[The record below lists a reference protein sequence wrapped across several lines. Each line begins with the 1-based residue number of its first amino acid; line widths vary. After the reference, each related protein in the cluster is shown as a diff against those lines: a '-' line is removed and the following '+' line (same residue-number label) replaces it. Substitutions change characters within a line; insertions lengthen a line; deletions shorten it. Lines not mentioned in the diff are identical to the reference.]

1 MELTKEE
8 MKLVITWLEMHYYT
22 ISNYYIDD
30 VWSPDIEKLPKVVTK
45 FQNYLNFKFGIAPN
59 PIESYSS
66 NCSFNSPK

>member
-1 MELTKEE
+1 MITQNMRRLLMELTKEE

-45 FQNYLNFKFGIAPN
+45 FQNYLNKG
-59 PIESYSS
+59 E
-66 NCSFNSPK
+66 PK

>member
-30 VWSPDIEKLPKVVTK
+30 VWSPDIEKLPKIVTK
-45 FQNYLNFKFGIAPN
+45 FQDYLNKG
-59 PIESYSS
+59 E
-66 NCSFNSPK
+66 PK